1 MSSFFHVYYN
11 VHVVREEYLYCSLG
25 VTESIEVRMYGRSIA
40 LPVVASSD
48 KQRLLCSQKMSAGKL
63 SYFPSYRQRD
73 SKVKIPAYTFIPLQS
88 CATLL
93 WILPISFLDF
103 FAFCHCSHCGR
114 LPLTLQKGCIKQR
127 KQLLLPLISTSFNL
141 PQTAFPLLFAMHVGK
156 HFLSSF
162 STTIPTNQKTLIYIY
177 TISVEIRK
185 TNQVDSICLWASCI
199 QLGLPRKYSL
209 SMPSTVVPINCKQK
223 IAVASASQ

>member
-1 MSSFFHVYYN
+1 
-11 VHVVREEYLYCSLG
+11 
-25 VTESIEVRMYGRSIA
+25 MYGRSIA

-63 SYFPSYRQRD
+63 SCFPSYRQRD
-73 SKVKIPAYTFIPLQS
+73 LKVKIPAYTFIPLQS

-93 WILPISFLDF
+93 WILSISFLDF

-141 PQTAFPLLFAMHVGK
+141 PPTAFPLLFAMHVGK

-162 STTIPTNQKTLIYIY
+162 STTIPTNQKDINIHIYNFSRNQEDEPSRFYLSVNIMY
-177 TISVEIRK
+177 SARVTKKAFPLHALYSCAYKLQAKNCCCISITIIRK
-185 TNQVDSICLWASCI
+185 YTRRSC
-199 QLGLPRKYSL
+199 S
-209 SMPSTVVPINCKQK
+209 S
-223 IAVASASQ
+223 